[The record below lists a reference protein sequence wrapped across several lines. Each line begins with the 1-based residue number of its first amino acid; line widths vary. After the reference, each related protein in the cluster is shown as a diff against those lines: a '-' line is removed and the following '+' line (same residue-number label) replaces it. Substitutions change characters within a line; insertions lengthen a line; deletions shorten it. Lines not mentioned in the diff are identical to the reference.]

1 MHGCVYCLS
10 LQVSLFFLL
19 FLSLTD
25 VKNLTPIL
33 TGGAQNLAL
42 ILTSGKQRPGLD
54 VTSEGGGGTELSD
67 QTTER
72 KLATTAE
79 APEVF
84 MTQSRGG
91 NGRQAGDPLTSDCI

>member
-1 MHGCVYCLS
+1 MALDGDITVTLSLTPTQEEVCARVCVYCLT

-42 ILTSGKQRPGLD
+42 ILTRGKQRPGLD
-54 VTSEGGGGTELSD
+54 VTSERGGGRVSH
-67 QTTER
+67 R
-72 KLATTAE
+72 A
-79 APEVF
+79 
-84 MTQSRGG
+84 
-91 NGRQAGDPLTSDCI
+91 